1 MIYTVGEMAKRLG
14 IPGSTL
20 RYYDKEGLLP
30 FVERSSGGIR
40 MFQDKDYEWLKI
52 IECLKKAGMPLKDI
66 KTYIELLLQGDET
79 IHQRLELFEKQRD
92 VLLKQM
98 ETLKQT
104 LDVIDYKCWFYETA
118 ELAGTT
124 SFVSNMSIEDLPER
138 FQETKRRLTGTDDN
152 K

>member
-1 MIYTVGEMAKRLG
+1 
-14 IPGSTL
+14 
-20 RYYDKEGLLP
+20 
-30 FVERSSGGIR
+30 
-40 MFQDKDYEWLKI
+40 
-52 IECLKKAGMPLKDI
+52 MPLKDI

-98 ETLKQT
+98 EALKQT
-104 LDVIDYKCWFYETA
+104 LDVIDYKCWFYKTA

-124 SFVSNMSIEDLPER
+124 SFVSNMSIEELPER